1 MVNNFGLEN
10 EYFNEKQLLEN
21 AQARLSKMESLDVE
35 NMTQEQLEARER
47 VIKGAKEEIKEC
59 EELLEEIK
67 EELVEFI
74 NNGGEVSEKTKE
86 AINYF
91 EPIRVDFKIVSN
103 RNDEV
108 YTEGYVNINDAEA
121 EDCDWYYYD
130 AQGMPNTQFFVE
142 HNGVDGFK
150 GATDKQKWE
159 VEQFRGDYAEEDW
172 WMTQAILESDEDE
185 NRTYMRENL
194 TLIINEGA
202 EMECEV
208 TETNDGDYW
217 GMLDFKFNG
226 KRLGLDEDLMEELAE
241 NIDSTYAQEGRY
253 EILDDTSIACEI
265 SKNHYGIYED
275 DKYYIEETND
285 VIKSHIEDAKKVFA
299 KQLVRNLGVYG
310 IASRIYEEEHGKLDE
325 SACDKFANNWEQAFE
340 DFDVAEL
347 YLMTEED
354 VERIIKEE
362 LEEDDY

>member
-1 MVNNFGLEN
+1 MVSLEN

-21 AQARLSKMESLDVE
+21 AQARLNKMESLDVE

-59 EELLEEIK
+59 EEMLEEIK

-91 EPIRVDFKIVSN
+91 EPIRIDFKIVSN
-103 RNDEV
+103 RNPEV
-108 YTEGYVNINDAEA
+108 YTDGYVEINDAEA

-142 HNGVDGFK
+142 HDGVDGFK
-150 GATDKQKWE
+150 GATDKQQWE
-159 VEQFRGDYAEEDW
+159 VEQFRVDYGEDAFW
-172 WMTQAILESDEDE
+172 IDECILQSDYDE
-185 NRTYMRENL
+185 NRTYVRENL

-208 TETNDGDYW
+208 TETCDGDYW
-217 GMLDFKFNG
+217 AMLDFSFNG
-226 KRLGLDEDLMEELAE
+226 KSLRLDEDLMEELAE
-241 NIDSTYAQEGRY
+241 EIDSTYAGEGRY
-253 EILDDTSIACEI
+253 EILDGTSINCEI
-265 SKNHYGIYED
+265 SKNHFGVYED
-275 DKYYIEETND
+275 DEYYIEETES
-285 VIKSHIEDAKKVFA
+285 IMKEHINNAEKVFA

-310 IASRIYEEEHGKLDE
+310 IASVIYQEKHGKLDE
-325 SACDKFANNWEQAFE
+325 SGCDKFANNWEQGFE
-340 DFDVAEL
+340 SEDVVEL
-347 YLMTEED
+347 YLLTEED

-362 LEEDDY
+362 IEEDNY